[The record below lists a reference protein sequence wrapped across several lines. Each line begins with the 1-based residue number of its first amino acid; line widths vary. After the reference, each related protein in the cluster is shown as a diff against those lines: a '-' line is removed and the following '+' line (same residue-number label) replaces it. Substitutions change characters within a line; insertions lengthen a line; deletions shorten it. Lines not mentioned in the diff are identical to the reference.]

1 MYIDTLKYRVDAWE
15 VPQSSSSGF
24 WKQLKEYDMNK
35 KTYAMRKIAKL
46 QEQGVPCRLVRV
58 RRIDESV
65 TEETL
70 WESK

>member
-1 MYIDTLKYRVDAWE
+1 MYVDTLKYRVDAWY
-15 VPQSSSSGF
+15 VPQSGSDGF
-24 WKQLKEYDMNK
+24 WKQLKEYDMSK
-35 KTYAMRKIAKL
+35 KTYAMRRIAKL